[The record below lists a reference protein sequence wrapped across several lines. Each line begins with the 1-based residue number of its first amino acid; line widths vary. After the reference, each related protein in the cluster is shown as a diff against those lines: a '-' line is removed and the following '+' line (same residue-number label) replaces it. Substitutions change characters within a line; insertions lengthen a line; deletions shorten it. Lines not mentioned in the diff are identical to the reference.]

1 MEFPDLGKHCSE
13 STCKK
18 LDFLPVKCD
27 ACSRIFCMDHMSYT
41 GHACESAYK
50 KNVQVPVCPLC
61 NTPIPTSRGDPP
73 DIAVSAHID
82 SQCQSQPAKDR
93 RKVYTHRCAAKGCK
107 SKEMIPLVCN
117 ECTLNFCLKH
127 RHTIDHNCLGKKAA
141 LRNKAASAAQSRQQ
155 QQSNRNNSNS
165 NTTKNIQGDM
175 DEDEALARAL
185 QLSMDQ
191 EAAQQASWGS
201 RNRPIASQDQHRQ
214 GTNSSCALS

>member
-27 ACSRIFCMDHMSYT
+27 ACSQIFCMDHMTYT

-61 NTPIPTSRGDPP
+61 NTPIPSTRGDPP

-82 SQCQSQPAKDR
+82 SQCQSQPAKNR
-93 RKVYTHRCAAKGCK
+93 RKVYTHRCALKGCK
-107 SKEMIPLVCN
+107 SKEMIALVCN

-127 RHTIDHNCLGKKAA
+127 RHASDHKCQGKKAA
-141 LRNKAASAAQSRQQ
+141 LSNRAASAAESRRQLQ
-155 QQSNRNNSNS
+155 RNNSNS
-165 NTTKNIQGDM
+165 NTTRTIQGDM

-185 QLSMDQ
+185 QLSMNQ
-191 EAAQQASWGS
+191 EVSWPPRNEPITAHHGRSQAS
-201 RNRPIASQDQHRQ
+201 
-214 GTNSSCALS
+214 NSGCVVS